1 MWARVRGITYMAY
14 ISGDIDR
21 PTFIGVIR
29 RSVIFGAIAGAIAVV
44 AILAIAGFFVVMIA
58 GAAGAIAGAALGFV
72 LGIPRAVFKSISGA
86 RSSPPAPRPPM

>member
-1 MWARVRGITYMAY
+1 LWARVRGITYMAY

-44 AILAIAGFFVVMIA
+44 AILAIAGFFVVMILFMF
-58 GAAGAIAGAALGFV
+58 AILVKVKLMPAPLGTRGRV
-72 LGIPRAVFKSISGA
+72 LGVILMRGILMMMG
-86 RSSPPAPRPPM
+86 